1 MNQPTILLWNVPVL
15 CPAHTALT
23 THPENKNISF
33 QHIAPEHTGRTLATL
48 AGLSSGKDVPA
59 LPCASTPAIIF
70 CGLSDEQLDNCLALL
85 RGCGQQVPLKAIL
98 TIHNQNWTF
107 GKLFQELESEYQ
119 YFQSHK
125 KPK

>member
-1 MNQPTILLWNVPVL
+1 MNQPTILLWNLPIL

-33 QHIAPEHTGRTLATL
+33 RHIAPEDTGCTLASL
-48 AGLSSGKDVPA
+48 AGLSSQQKAAA

-70 CGLSDEQLDNCLALL
+70 CGLSDEQLDSCLALL
-85 RGCGQQVPLKAIL
+85 RGCGQQIPLKAVL
-98 TIHNQNWTF
+98 TIHNQNWAF

-119 YFQSHK
+119 YFQSQK
-125 KPK
+125 NPK